1 MKKILTSLLL
11 AGSLCLTG
19 CSASE
24 SSSTAK
30 DRLVGSG
37 YSATIY
43 SAADSKTRYSD
54 YFSFANT
61 NLVDS
66 IVALKGENE
75 NRDYF
80 LAFYFSSIDE
90 ASSFLDTN
98 YVALLRAAENNIG
111 KNLKATAGAKNN
123 AVYSASTVSFSVVF

>member
-1 MKKILTSLLL
+1 MKKLLASLLL

-24 SSSTAK
+24 SSGSAK
-30 DRLVGSG
+30 SKLLSSG
-37 YSATIY
+37 YSATVY
-43 SAADSKTRYSD
+43 SAEESKTKYSD

-66 IVALKGENE
+66 IVALKGEGE

-80 LAFYFSSIDE
+80 LAFYFSSIEE
-90 ASSFLDTN
+90 ASTFLDTN

-111 KNLKATAGAKNN
+111 KNLTAKAGAQNN
-123 AVYSASTVSFSVVF
+123 AVYSASYTSFSVVF